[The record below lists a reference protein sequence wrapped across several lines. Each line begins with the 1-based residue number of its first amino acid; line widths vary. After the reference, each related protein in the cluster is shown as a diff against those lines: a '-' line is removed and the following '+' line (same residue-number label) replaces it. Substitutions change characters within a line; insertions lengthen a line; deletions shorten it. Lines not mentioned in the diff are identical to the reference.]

1 MVEGLIFCPK
11 KKNRIRRRIIKESLR
26 KIYYTLISFEKQGIQ
41 ISSAFSVAIILVVV
55 AER

>member
-1 MVEGLIFCPK
+1 VEGLIFCPK